1 MRVLGFV
8 LFPFAILFD
17 LVTGIRNRLYD
28 IGLKPSTEFDVPVI
42 SVGNLAVGGTG
53 KTPMIEYLV
62 RLISPMR
69 KVATLSRGYG
79 RNTSGFR
86 IASSKDSALT
96 VGDEP
101 FQFYKKF
108 HRKIIVAVGE
118 ERALAVPNILQTHDN
133 VEVILLDD
141 AFQHRRVKPGFQI
154 LLTDYNNL
162 FTEDYLLPT
171 GRLRESKSGANRADV
186 IVVTKCPHEISDEE
200 MIAIDNKVRR
210 IANKPVFF
218 STIRYGD
225 LIPFKATES
234 FAGKAVILLSGLAN
248 ADPLERHISQHHK
261 LMKHYR
267 FADHHIY
274 SQEEIRKIADEA
286 QQHHAT
292 VITTEKDA
300 SKLMSDQFNSIT
312 SKVSFFYLPIEIEFL
327 KNGKDF
333 DAMVLNSLTRAV

>member
-8 LFPFAILFD
+8 LFPFAILYD

-53 KTPMIEYLV
+53 KTPMIEYLI
-62 RLISPMR
+62 RLISPLR

-79 RNTSGFR
+79 RKTTGFR
-86 IASSKDSALT
+86 IASSTDSALT

-118 ERALAVPNILQTHDN
+118 ERALAIPNILQAHGN
-133 VEVILLDD
+133 VEAMLLDD

-154 LLTDYNNL
+154 LLTAYNNL
-162 FTEDYLLPT
+162 FTQDYLLPT

-186 IVVTKCPHEISDEE
+186 IVVTKCPHEISDDE
-200 MIAIDNKVRR
+200 MIAIDNKIRR

-218 STIRYGD
+218 SRIRYGD
-225 LIPFKATES
+225 LIPFKATET
-234 FAGKAVILLSGLAN
+234 FPGKAVILLSGLAN
-248 ADPLERHISQHHK
+248 ADPLERHISQHYK
-261 LMKHYR
+261 LMKHHR
-267 FADHHIY
+267 FPDHHTY
-274 SQEEIRKIADEA
+274 SAEEIRKISDEA
-286 QQHHAT
+286 GQHAAS

-312 SKVSFFYLPIEIEFL
+312 SKVSFFYIPIEIEFL

>member
-118 ERALAVPNILQTHDN
+118 ERALAIPNILQTHDN